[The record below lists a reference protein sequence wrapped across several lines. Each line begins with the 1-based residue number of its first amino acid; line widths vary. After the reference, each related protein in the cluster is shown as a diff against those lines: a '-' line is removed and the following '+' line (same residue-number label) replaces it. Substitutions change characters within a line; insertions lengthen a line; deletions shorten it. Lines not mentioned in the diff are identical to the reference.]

1 MKPYA
6 IMLQTDVDDK
16 FITESILEEIN
27 SNVPVIFISHSSDIK
42 SVIETMGHPTV
53 ILVNDSSRHT
63 ASEQLNGLKSD
74 PSINHIPVVVL
85 GEVVSDEYIRQYY
98 RAGANTYIVKPSS
111 IANTRLKIDTFFR
124 YWFDVAEV

>member
-6 IMLQTDVDDK
+6 IMLQTDADDK

-27 SNVPVIFISHSSDIK
+27 SNVPVIFISHTSDLQAVIK
-42 SVIETMGHPTV
+42 SMGEPTV

-63 ASEQLNGLKSD
+63 AREQLTWLKSD

-111 IANTRLKIDTFFR
+111 ITGTRLKIDTFFK